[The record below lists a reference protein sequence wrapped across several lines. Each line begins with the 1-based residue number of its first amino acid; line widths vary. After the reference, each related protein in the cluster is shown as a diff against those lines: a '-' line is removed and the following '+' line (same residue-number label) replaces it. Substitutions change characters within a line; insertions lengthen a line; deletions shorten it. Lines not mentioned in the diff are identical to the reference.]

1 MQKCINYNK
10 HTRFKA
16 FENILAKLV
25 NLLLQ
30 PSKNFSKNGVTN
42 MSNNEIKLRPTK
54 GKITFNDNI
63 ILSVINLATKEIA
76 GVSSINNK
84 YMNILKR
91 WFSKNYAE
99 GVKISYLNN
108 SMTVDVYIN
117 VYFGYNVSE
126 IAYRVQE
133 NIKNSIASMIDINI
147 DKINVHVI
155 GVDFSKSE
163 DSDV

>member
-1 MQKCINYNK
+1 
-10 HTRFKA
+10 
-16 FENILAKLV
+16 
-25 NLLLQ
+25 
-30 PSKNFSKNGVTN
+30 

-54 GKITFNDNI
+54 GNITFKDDI

-76 GVSSINNK
+76 GVSSINTK
-84 YMNILKR
+84 YMSALKR
-91 WFSKNYAE
+91 WFNKNYAD

-117 VYFGYNVSE
+117 VFFGYNVSE

-133 NIKNSIASMIDINI
+133 NIKNSIASIMDISIDN
-147 DKINVHVI
+147 INVHVI

-163 DSDV
+163 DSDI

>member
-1 MQKCINYNK
+1 M
-10 HTRFKA
+10 
-16 FENILAKLV
+16 AKLV

>member
-1 MQKCINYNK
+1 
-10 HTRFKA
+10 
-16 FENILAKLV
+16 
-25 NLLLQ
+25 
-30 PSKNFSKNGVTN
+30 

-54 GKITFNDNI
+54 GNITFNDHI

-76 GVSSINNK
+76 GVSSLDTK
-84 YMNILKR
+84 HMFALKR
-91 WFSKNYAE
+91 WFNKNYSN

-108 SMTVDVYIN
+108 SMIVDVYIN
-117 VYFGYNVSE
+117 VFFGYNVSE

-147 DKINVHVI
+147 DNINVHVI

-163 DSDV
+163 DSDI

>member
-1 MQKCINYNK
+1 
-10 HTRFKA
+10 
-16 FENILAKLV
+16 
-25 NLLLQ
+25 
-30 PSKNFSKNGVTN
+30 

-54 GKITFNDNI
+54 GNITFNDHI
-63 ILSVINLATKEIA
+63 ILSVISLATKEIA
-76 GVSSINNK
+76 GVSSMNTK
-84 YMNILKR
+84 YMSVLTR
-91 WFSKNYAE
+91 WFNKNYSD

-117 VYFGYNVSE
+117 VFFGYNVSE
-126 IAYRVQE
+126 ISYRVQE

-155 GVDFSKSE
+155 GVDFSRSE